1 MTFTYGHFAW
11 TELPLLSTSLTS
23 WPHVSSSPLS
33 LSYLSSSLLSL
44 PDSNAQRTSH
54 GCHHGVSIHAAAR
67 RHSHG
72 CSSTAPCPLLANDAT
87 AQLARAWPMPATST
101 SRTASSGRTWPAAA
115 RAAQQLLFATYL
127 TPSYSSLGS
136 PWHSPSRRCLPV
148 CSASACRL
156 RESDGSE
163 LSSPTDSRNGVDG
176 SVRRRGRGPRTG
188 GVRLCGCGSRSGGWH
203 VAPAQATIADPGAG
217 RAVCGCLDAAD
228 DVCQA
233 RALVACEAAN
243 DGGSKRAAV
252 RGLRLPFDDG
262 RTEKDGGRR

>member
-1 MTFTYGHFAW
+1 MVVIMESPSTRPLVAICMAARPRRHAPY
-11 TELPLLSTSLTS
+11 LPTT
-23 WPHVSSSPLS
+23 PPP
-33 LSYLSSSLLSL
+33 SLLV
-44 PDSNAQRTSH
+44 PGQ
-54 GCHHGVSIHAAAR
+54 CR
-67 RHSHG
+67 RHPRRGWRARVAHG
-72 CSSTAPCPLLANDAT
+72 RLPPAPLNN
-87 AQLARAWPMPATST
+87 SF
-101 SRTASSGRTWPAAA
+101 S
-115 RAAQQLLFATYL
+115 ATYL

-203 VAPAQATIADPGAG
+203 VAPAQATIANLGAG
-217 RAVCGCLDAAD
+217 RAACGCLDAAD